1 MKRVFE
7 SASRT
12 LLAALMAV
20 MLLTPSVSVAAN
32 SSGEQP
38 SAGAMV
44 ADAVVARPL
53 LLVATVLGTALYVVT
68 LPFTLG
74 GGNAG
79 EAAKALIVG
88 PGESTFVRCLGCRK
102 SGYKTK

>member
-1 MKRVFE
+1 M
-7 SASRT
+7 
-12 LLAALMAV
+12 LMAV
-20 MLLTPSVSVAAN
+20 MMLTPSVSVAAN
-32 SSGEQP
+32 NSGEKP

-53 LLVATVLGTALYVVT
+53 LLATTVLGAGLYVVT

-79 EAAKALIVG
+79 AAGKALVLG

-102 SGYKTK
+102 PGYKTK

>member
-1 MKRVFE
+1 MKRVFGN
-7 SASRT
+7 ASRA
-12 LLAALMAV
+12 LLAMLMAV
-20 MLLTPSVSVAAN
+20 MILTPSVSVAAN
-32 SSGEQP
+32 NSGEKP

-53 LLVATVLGTALYVVT
+53 LLATTILGAGLYVVT

-79 EAAKALIVG
+79 AAGQALVLG